1 MTSST
6 SDATNTG
13 PEGRASRITS
23 LSARGLLRVV
33 VGALLLLVTP
43 AWFAVSYYEYS
54 KPTAQASNLI
64 APVVEIHDET
74 HSFQSIDGRP
84 LSVVLE
90 GIGFLRPTHL
100 VVLSTDN
107 LTDDNLD
114 EATLKYARAKHPE
127 WIARNGYKWADG
139 YFILAVSPTHRQV
152 GTYFGE
158 DVAPVLSIQDSIQNA
173 AKDDFRNGRWSQGV
187 VAAVT
192 EAAALMPNAEGMSL
206 ENHVQWPGWKG
217 WVATLG
223 GIVILARGQ
232 SLRRKA
238 QRNAQKLA
246 DEWAALESRR
256 GDVERAFVALLDAGH
271 YTTGLSARYECARA
285 EYERVRARIA
295 EAQTT
300 STLGMLSARAS
311 DETDL
316 ILEDLRALADADHAI
331 VAAGDFFAL
340 APGWRTVWDNE
351 VGPVFEDLLAVD
363 NVGVKVRDH
372 VKSPKVHGATKS
384 LFQWTNEQRA
394 LLLGLGTRL
403 ERAEVT
409 PVQALEELDRIANES
424 RTRLAD
430 VVTSALALDTS
441 TEGRQRYAR
450 WQSPPAEL
458 VNAAEMF
465 YNGSYLSEGATHE
478 YNPASTIRLTANSAG
493 VNLAA
498 YRANT
503 SSRFKDYDSY
513 IYVRPLYL
521 DEYVISSGS
530 SSSSTSSAN
539 YGSSS
544 GGFSGS
550 GSSSSF

>member
-1 MTSST
+1 MNLDPTSQNSR
-6 SDATNTG
+6 NT
-13 PEGRASRITS
+13 R
-23 LSARGLLRVV
+23 LDVRGLLRIVL
-33 VGALLLLVTP
+33 GAILVLFTP
-43 AWFAVSYYEYS
+43 AWLALAAYEYS
-54 KPTAQASNLI
+54 QPTASPTSLV
-64 APVVEIHDET
+64 APVVEVRDET
-74 HSFQSIDGRP
+74 SSFQSVDGRP

-223 GIVILARGQ
+223 GIGILARGQ

-246 DEWAALESRR
+246 DEWAALERRR

-285 EYERVRARIA
+285 EYERVRTRIA

-300 STLGMLSARAS
+300 SPLGMLSARAS

-331 VAAGDFFAL
+331 LAAGNFFAL

-351 VGPVFEDLLAVD
+351 VGPVFEDLQAVD

-503 SSRFKDYDSY
+503 SSRFKD
-513 IYVRPLYL
+513 
-521 DEYVISSGS
+521 
-530 SSSSTSSAN
+530 
-539 YGSSS
+539 
-544 GGFSGS
+544 
-550 GSSSSF
+550 